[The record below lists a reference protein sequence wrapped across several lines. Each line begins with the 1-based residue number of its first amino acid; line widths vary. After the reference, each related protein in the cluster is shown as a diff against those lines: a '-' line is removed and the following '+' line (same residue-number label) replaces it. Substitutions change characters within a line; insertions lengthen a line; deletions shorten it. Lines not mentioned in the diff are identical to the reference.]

1 MQTILQRNDLHDTI
15 DYVICHQ
22 ANLRII
28 EKIAEETQIPF
39 EKFVTNVQDYGNTSS
54 AGIPMALDQLQSRD
68 PSAKTVLL
76 TGFGAGLD
84 YGSLIIKL

>member
-1 MQTILQRNDLHDTI
+1 
-15 DYVICHQ
+15 
-22 ANLRII
+22 
-28 EKIAEETQIPF
+28 
-39 EKFVTNVQDYGNTSS
+39 
-54 AGIPMALDQLQSRD
+54 MALDQLQSRD